1 MIGEQRET
9 VELDRVEPLRPAEH
23 ADEDLVQR
31 LARAEQ
37 EPALEGAAGH
47 LYELPGWHEAKRT
60 THLYSPMT
68 YFALDACF
76 RDGWHPGKA
85 RRSRSGWHLGEGRL
99 KIGAVTR
106 TQQRLLAL
114 ALGLAALLVVL
125 AEVYTLGMA
134 HLEGLDRTFWQ
145 GLEWAAGSLSTTG
158 FGPDTTWEHP
168 AMVVFVALVQFIGVF
183 LIFLLVPVFLV
194 PFLEER
200 LGRRLPAPPSRLAHH
215 LVLYRWGPAVETL
228 AERAAEAGV
237 PVLVIEPDAETARQL
252 AERRV
257 LVIHGRPEEAVFER
271 ARLRRARALVANG
284 NDEENG
290 FAVLVARDLGYQ
302 GELVALA
309 EEPLHRRALALAGA
323 THVFTPRHVLGA
335 ALAARA
341 SSRVSPFVAGLDS
354 LGGRLKVRELRLE
367 RGSDLAGRIVG
378 EAAIGT
384 RTGSVL
390 LGLWRR
396 GQFVTPVEAT
406 TRIEARDVIVAAG
419 DEESLDQL
427 AVLAGGTAL
436 RHRPGRILVA
446 GYGEAG
452 RAATDVLRAADE
464 EVTTLDS
471 REIEGVDQVGDVR
484 HRRTL
489 EAAGV
494 ATAKAI
500 IVALPEDAA
509 TLFTTLLV
517 RELSPDGLVVA
528 RAAESA
534 NVDRIHRAGAD
545 FVLSTGQVAGQIIA
559 GALFGREA
567 LGIEGGLE
575 LTELES
581 NAWVGRTVV
590 SLDLRERTGCSLVAV
605 GRGEDVL
612 VSLSG
617 LTVEAEDRL
626 YLCGSPSSIARIST
640 DRRRRPR

>member
-1 MIGEQRET
+1 M
-9 VELDRVEPLRPAEH
+9 
-23 ADEDLVQR
+23 
-31 LARAEQ
+31 
-37 EPALEGAAGH
+37 
-47 LYELPGWHEAKRT
+47 
-60 THLYSPMT
+60 
-68 YFALDACF
+68 
-76 RDGWHPGKA
+76 
-85 RRSRSGWHLGEGRL
+85 
-99 KIGAVTR
+99 TR
-106 TQQRLLAL
+106 TQKRLLAL
-114 ALGLAALLVVL
+114 ILGLAALLVLL
-125 AEVYTLGMA
+125 AAVYTLAMA
-134 HLEGLDRTFWQ
+134 HLEGRERTFWQ

-168 AMVVFVALVQFIGVF
+168 VMVVLVTLVEFIGVF
-183 LIFLLVPVFLV
+183 LIFLLVPVFLI

-200 LGRRLPAPPSRLAHH
+200 LGRRLPSPPSSLARH

-237 PVLVIEPDAETARQL
+237 PVLVIEPDAQTARQL
-252 AERRV
+252 AERRA

-271 ARLRRARALVANG
+271 ARLRRARALVTNG
-284 NDEENG
+284 TDEENG
-290 FAVLVARDLGYQ
+290 FAVLVARDLGYEGQ
-302 GELVALA
+302 LVALA

-341 SSRVSPFVAGLDS
+341 SSRVSPFVAGLDT
-354 LGGRLKVRELRLE
+354 LGGRLKVRELRIE

-378 EAAIGT
+378 EATIGT

-396 GQFVTPVEAT
+396 GRFVAPVQAT
-406 TRIEARDVIVAAG
+406 TRIEARDVIIAAG
-419 DEESLDQL
+419 DEDSLDQL
-427 AVLAGGTAL
+427 ALLAGGPAL
-436 RHRPGRILVA
+436 RHRTGKILVA

-452 RAATDVLRAADE
+452 RAATDILRAAGE
-464 EVTTLDS
+464 EVVTLDS
-471 REIEGVDQVGDVR
+471 RELEGVDQVGDVR
-484 HRRTL
+484 HLRTL

-494 ATAKAI
+494 ATAKAV

-509 TLFTTLLV
+509 TLFTTLLL

-575 LTELES
+575 LAEIEGGP
-581 NAWVGRTVV
+581 WVGRLVAG
-590 SLDLRERTGCSLVAV
+590 LDLRERTGCSLVAI
-605 GRGEDVL
+605 GRGEEVL

-617 LTVEAEDRL
+617 LTVDAGDRL
-626 YLCGSPSSIARIST
+626 YLCGSPSSIARITLRS
-640 DRRRRPR
+640 RK